1 MGVKAKTKL
10 KIGNEQIFEEQ
21 SEVEKILAE
30 SYTQKLGA
38 NLKQNKIESLS
49 TMRIY
54 SRLSVY
60 F

>member
-1 MGVKAKTKL
+1 MGVKAETKL

-38 NLKQNKIESLS
+38 NLKTK
-49 TMRIY
+49 
-54 SRLSVY
+54 
-60 F
+60 